1 MRRTIAFPAALLV
14 AGLALAGCSAAP
26 ASDEAVPLPDSGVR
40 FDDGTVTAPELVQGS
55 AGGAESS
62 EALDQAGRDIVTTGW
77 VTIVVDEPMDAA
89 TDAVRITESAG
100 GRVDGRSEYAPTGG
114 DNGSATLTLRIPA
127 ERLTETLDEL
137 RELGDVREVSLNSN
151 DVTMQTQDVQARIT
165 ALRASI
171 DRLLALVGTATD
183 TEALIALETAISDRQ
198 AELESLEAQQRSL
211 EDQVEMSTIT
221 LTLQSVAEAPV
232 REPDTFL
239 SGLIAGWNA
248 LLAFF
253 GGLVVGFGV
262 LLPWLVLAGLVAV
275 AVLLIVRALRR
286 KPTAPAAETPAPQTP
301 GE

>member
-1 MRRTIAFPAALLV
+1 MRRTIAFPALLLV

-26 ASDEAVPLPDSGVR
+26 ASDEAPTRDGGVVAPDGVI
-40 FDDGTVTAPELVQGS
+40 APEFADGA
-55 AGGAESS
+55 AGGVESS
-62 EALDQAGRDIVTTGW
+62 EALDQADRDIVTTGW
-77 VTIVVDEPMDAA
+77 VTIVVDDPRDAA
-89 TDAVRITESAG
+89 ADAVRITESAG

-127 ERLTETLDEL
+127 ERLTETLDDL
-137 RELGDVREVSLNSN
+137 RELGDVREVSLNSS

-211 EDQVEMSTIT
+211 EDQVAMSTVT

-253 GGLVVGFGV
+253 GGLIVALGV
-262 LLPWLVLAGLVAV
+262 LLPWLVLAGLITL
-275 AVLLIVRALRR
+275 AVLLIVRFARR
-286 KPTAPAAETPAPQTP
+286 RPKAPVTQEATAAED
-301 GE
+301 